1 MNLDSNY
8 YSSLK
13 RRWQLKMDVL
23 LEALNLPFGQP
34 NAFLGQIYNASPQQK
49 ALPLGQHLLITY
61 L

>member
-34 NAFLGQIYNASPQQK
+34 NAFLGQSYNASPQQK